1 MSGPQA
7 AAAQA
12 NPPDPPQDRP
22 PAAADGSKSTGFLLG
37 LVRKLIDY
45 GKQLTA
51 TLQQYPPATSFPLSP
66 CFAGTIDLGQLLARI
81 ACGLQ
86 RAVALEARLLRRARQ
101 EEKPAPTSPPPPPR
115 PRAARPAARRAAGA
129 AESLARLPTAA
140 EIASQVRHR
149 PIGAVIAEICRDL
162 GIMPANPLWR
172 DLQQAVLS
180 NGGNLGPLIKRIIE
194 RPKAHINDRLL
205 IALPAW
211 PTTSV
216 AAWPA
221 TLLSAAAFA
230 TGPP

>member
-1 MSGPQA
+1 VSAPSA
-7 AAAQA
+7 ATQT

-22 PAAADGSKSTGFLLG
+22 PAAADGPKSTGFLLG

-45 GKQLTA
+45 GQKLTA
-51 TLQQYPPATSFPLSP
+51 TLRQHPPAAIFPLSP
-66 CFAGTIDLGQLLARI
+66 HFAGTIDIGQIIARV

-115 PRAARPAARRAAGA
+115 PCAARPAARRAAGA
-129 AESLARLPTAA
+129 AESLARLPTAE

-162 GIMPANPLWR
+162 GIMPADPLWR
-172 DLQQAVLS
+172 DLQQAVIS
-180 NGGNLGPLIKRIIE
+180 NGGNLGPLLKRIIE

-216 AAWPA
+216 SAWPA